1 MVSNC
6 SKRHSYCSNSKK
18 LGMASE
24 PLLPLT
30 DSDSE
35 RLEAESS
42 KYIEDIPEKAAI
54 SACKGP
60 HLLVTENGRSSPSAE
75 YCFFCTQ
82 QGPLIKENV
91 SNDQKSRKK
100 TKSQSM
106 LVLNSFCSKGTNTS
120 QSLADL
126 CDNLT
131 PVRCSSASVLNS
143 ATLKVKQPSR
153 NSSKA
158 PSICSSLSKLTELQE
173 SCGLMCRICHSGS
186 EDEELIR
193 PCKCTGTVKYAHQ
206 SCILNWVS
214 KSGHENCE
222 LCKFKFRTR
231 KQSVKCFWKV
241 CCDSLFIFFK
251 VYIIKDC
258 VKASSEPF
266 SL

>member
-1 MVSNC
+1 MVSSS
-6 SKRHSYCSNSKK
+6 SKRHSYCCNSKQ

-24 PLLPLT
+24 PLLPLA

-35 RLEAESS
+35 RLEAGALECT
-42 KYIEDIPEKAAI
+42 ENVPANTAAI
-54 SACKGP
+54 TECEGP
-60 HLLVTENGRSSPSAE
+60 HLLVAENGTSSSSVE
-75 YCFFCTQ
+75 YCFFCMQ
-82 QGPLIKENV
+82 QGPVITENA
-91 SNDQKSRKK
+91 SDDQKSKK
-100 TKSQSM
+100 KNKSQSL
-106 LVLNSFCSKGTNTS
+106 LVLNSCSKGTEAS
-120 QSLADL
+120 QLLANS

-143 ATLKVKQPSR
+143 AVLKVKQLSS

-158 PSICSSLSKLTELQE
+158 PSKCSSLGNLTELQE

-241 CCDSLFIFFK
+241 CYDSIFVIIFK
-251 VYIIKDC
+251 
-258 VKASSEPF
+258 
-266 SL
+266 